1 MCQILIVDD
10 DPTMRLTLSR
20 SLTKQG
26 YEVTVA
32 TNGEEGLKEALRLRP
47 ALIVCDW
54 MMPVMDGLEVCRHVK
69 AEATLANTYFI
80 LLTAR
85 DRVGDIVQGL
95 ENGAD
100 DFLSKPPDL
109 NELKARVRAGLRLYQ
124 ANHALQLQKQYLE
137 AELAQ
142 AADYVRSLLPH
153 PLKGQIT
160 THACFL
166 PSTQLGGDCFDYYWL
181 DRDHLVFYLLDV
193 AGHGVGAA
201 LLSVSVLNLLRT
213 SSQKGNAQILA
224 STDLR
229 QPHEVLSALNETFQ
243 MAGHQDMYFTIWYGV
258 YNKANQQLAYSS
270 GGHPPAILVND
281 SSDRPSG
288 KKIAKLKTSGL
299 PIGMISDV
307 TFETNICDVPP
318 ASKLYLFSDGAY
330 EISQKDESLWGLD
343 NLIDAL
349 ISPVKQGKNSLDFA
363 LDKAISTA
371 KYGNK
376 FEDDLSLLEISF
388 A

>member
-20 SLTKQG
+20 SLKKQG
-26 YEVTVA
+26 YEVFVA

-54 MMPVMDGLEVCRHVK
+54 MMPMMDGLEVCRHIK
-69 AEATLANTYFI
+69 AEDTLANTYFI

-85 DRVGDIVQGL
+85 DQVVDIVQGL

-100 DFLSKPPDL
+100 DFLAKPPDL

-124 ANHALQLQKQYLE
+124 ANHALQVQKQYLE

-142 AADYVRSLLPH
+142 AADYVRSLLPL
-153 PLKGQIT
+153 PLEGQIT
-160 THACFL
+160 TRSCFL
-166 PSTQLGGDCFDYYWL
+166 PSAQLGGDCFDYYWL

-213 SSQKGNAQILA
+213 NGQKGCAQILGP
-224 STDLR
+224 TDLR
-229 QPHEVLSALNETFQ
+229 QPHEVLSALNDNFQ
-243 MAGHQDMYFTIWYGV
+243 MSGHQDMYFTIWYGV
-258 YNKANQQLAYSS
+258 YNKSNQKLAYSS
-270 GGHPPAILVND
+270 GGHPPAILVNG
-281 SSDRPSG
+281 SNNSLNG

-299 PIGMISDV
+299 PIGMISDAE
-307 TFETNICDVPP
+307 FETNICDIPP

-330 EISQKDESLWGLD
+330 EIAQSDDSLWGLD
-343 NLIDAL
+343 SLIDAL
-349 ISPVKQGKNSLDFA
+349 ISPVGKGENSLDIA
-363 LDKAISTA
+363 LRRAILTA
-371 KYGNK
+371 KHGDK
-376 FEDDLSLLEISF
+376 FEDDLSLLEFSF

>member
-20 SLTKQG
+20 SLKKQG
-26 YEVTVA
+26 YEVFVA
-32 TNGEEGLKEALRLRP
+32 TNGEEGLQEALRLRP

-54 MMPVMDGLEVCRHVK
+54 MMPMMDGLEVCRHVK
-69 AEATLANTYFI
+69 AEDALANTYFI

-85 DRVGDIVQGL
+85 DQVVDIVRGL

-100 DFLSKPPDL
+100 DFLSKPPDM

-142 AADYVRSLLPH
+142 AAAYVGSLLPH

-160 THACFL
+160 TRSCFL

-213 SSQKGNAQILA
+213 SGQKGSAQILG

-229 QPHEVLSALNETFQ
+229 QPHEVLSALNDNFQ
-243 MAGHQDMYFTIWYGV
+243 MSGHQDMYFTIWYGV
-258 YNKANQQLAYSS
+258 YNKSNQQLAYSS

-281 SSDRPSG
+281 SSDRPNG
-288 KKIAKLKTSGL
+288 KKIARLKTSGL

-307 TFETNICDVPP
+307 EFETNICDVPSG
-318 ASKLYLFSDGAY
+318 SKLYLFSDGAY
-330 EISQKDESLWGLD
+330 EITQKDESLWGLD
-343 NLIDAL
+343 SLIDAL
-349 ISPVKQGKNSLDFA
+349 ISPVGKGENSLDLA
-363 LDKAISTA
+363 LRRAVFTA
-371 KYGNK
+371 KHGDK
-376 FEDDLSLLEISF
+376 FEDDLSLLELSF